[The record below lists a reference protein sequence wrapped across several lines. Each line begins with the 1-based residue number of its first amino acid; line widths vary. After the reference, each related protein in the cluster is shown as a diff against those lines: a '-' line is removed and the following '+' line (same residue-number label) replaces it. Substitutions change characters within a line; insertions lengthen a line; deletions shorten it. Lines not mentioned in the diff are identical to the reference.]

1 MNIEEV
7 ITDIIG
13 TTEAPPPQVARRKKS
28 DIMPD
33 EGEDEEFGKV
43 SGKKY
48 FLLLGEVTP
57 ILAI

>member
-48 FLLLGEVTP
+48 FCCLGR
-57 ILAI
+57 